1 MSRTLKIELPCRRE
15 LNFHVFPVSAFSRD
29 FWLNLERLGRLL
41 GSTWSFLGASW
52 PQLGRSWDQLGANSG
67 APGTNLAPTWALGG
81 PSWDELE
88 PTLDY
93 HGRSCNALVA
103 LLVTLGRLWTLQ
115 GRSRLDFGAPKKDSG
130 ASERR
135 FRQLQASV
143 WNLWCVTSAA
153 MAHRKR
159 IRQQRRSR
167 IVESEITTTMQQQR
181 K

>member
-52 PQLGRSWDQLGANSG
+52 PQLGRSWDQFGANLG

-88 PTLDY
+88 PTLGY
-93 HGRSCNALVA
+93 HGRSCNALGA

-115 GRSRLDFGAPKKDSG
+115 GPSRLDFGAPKKDSG

-135 FRQLQASV
+135 FRRLRGPILES
-143 WNLWCVTSAA
+143 LL
-153 MAHRKR
+153 
-159 IRQQRRSR
+159 
-167 IVESEITTTMQQQR
+167 IVSGILPMPPREIENT
-181 K
+181 